1 MLFQDSDCRIEL
13 YSNVLHTRRTF
24 YEDFGIRIFGQIV
37 GVDKRWI
44 LWIGGSQTDRSFA
57 SWMKQSREDRDA
69 VFGWWF
75 VVKSIPNLETEMN
88 ELCHNYCYNF
98 YL

>member
-1 MLFQDSDCRIEL
+1 MDLDI
-13 YSNVLHTRRTF
+13 TF

-44 LWIGGSQTDRSFA
+44 IWIGGPQTDRSFA

-69 VFGWWF
+69 VLGRWF
-75 VVKSIPNLETEMN
+75 VVKRIPNLETEIRK
-88 ELCHNYCYNF
+88 LGHY
-98 YL
+98 